1 LRVIAPMSD
10 DAAVAET
17 KTPVEEPVKPTN
29 DVVPDILAM
38 EHDEDYEESDIFL
51 WSNNLVQIK
60 EELNIELFLFNKNNI
75 VYKTTRNKDLEIH
88 LHQLLIDPILEYVL
102 EGADN
107 GLIVRGFEEAEGEQN
122 VLQRTRLKNV
132 IKAREVLAWLK
143 HQEHEIEHFVEEEHD
158 LKRVK
163 GVIARV
169 THATLKNPF
178 YVVKQVPTSNVMKGN
193 AGWLMRK
200 GKFVPFDAE
209 GALRIPAENHVLI
222 LEQDVYVFNQA
233 KMESI
238 FGYNAKKHAIAEK
251 KVAAIESRFK
261 LSFLEGQTLNTMVKE
276 KPALINKLQ
285 KLDPELVKQEDLLDH
300 AEEMGIELMTDADGA
315 ILIMDSKDISK
326 FVTLLNDD
334 YMESPMTGIRYEV
347 KSKKP
352 LKQKDGD
359 EDLSMIPAA

>member
-1 LRVIAPMSD
+1 MSD
-10 DAAVAET
+10 ETAVAEPT
-17 KTPVEEPVKPTN
+17 KTPVEEQAKPKN
-29 DVVPDILAM
+29 DLIPDILAM

-60 EELNIELFLFNKNNI
+60 EELRIELFLFNKNNI
-75 VYKTTRNKDLEIH
+75 VYKTSRNKDLEIH

-158 LKRVK
+158 LKRIK

-169 THATLKNPF
+169 SHESLKTPF
-178 YVVKQVPTSNVMKGN
+178 YVVKQLPTSNVMKGT
-193 AGWLMRK
+193 AGWLVRK

-209 GALRIPAENHVLI
+209 GALRIPPENHVLI

-238 FGYNAKKHAIAEK
+238 FGYNAKKNAIAEK
-251 KVAAIESRFK
+251 KVAEIESRFK

-285 KLDPELVKQEDLLDH
+285 KLDPGQVKQDELLDH
-300 AEEMGIELMTDADGA
+300 AEEMGIELMTDADGS
-315 ILIMDSKDISK
+315 ILIMDSKDITK

-352 LKQKDGD
+352 LKQTE
-359 EDLSMIPAA
+359 EDDLAAIPPQS